1 MLIRSWLTL
10 FQDLHILDAGC
21 GTGRYA
27 KALVDL
33 GVGKVS
39 LLDASVEML
48 KLATENLKGV
58 PTETDAV
65 GEKLAS
71 EEQHVWDIIEAK
83 LPALPFQD
91 GSFDAVMYNYV
102 ST

>member
-1 MLIRSWLTL
+1 MLSL
-10 FQDLHILDAGC
+10 FQGLHVLDAGC

-27 KALVDL
+27 KALADL
-33 GVGKVS
+33 GVGKIS

-48 KLATENLKGV
+48 KIAK
-58 PTETDAV
+58 
-65 GEKLAS
+65 EKLKDAI
-71 EEQHVWDIIEAK
+71 EKNVIGQIIEAK
-83 LPALPFQD
+83 LPALPFED